1 MAVRETAQSPST
13 DEAEL
18 PIPNFIGGEWMR
30 SSTSDALPVHDPGT
44 GQLLGQVPLSTCD
57 DVHAAVAA
65 AKEAFPAWRVTPAVD
80 RVQVLFR
87 LKALLDEHRDDL
99 ARELSREHGKN
110 VAETSGEI
118 RRGIE
123 NVEHACGIPTLM
135 MGETLEDVA
144 RGVDCETVRQPLGV
158 FAGITPYNFPVMIPM
173 WFWPYAVATGNTFV
187 LKPSEQ
193 DPLTHQRIVE
203 LAVEAGLPSGVL
215 NVVHGDATAADAI
228 LEHPDVSGVSFVG
241 SSAVA
246 RLVYA
251 KAGQTGKR
259 VQALGGAKNHMVV
272 LPDADLDLAADA
284 AVSAAYG
291 SAGERCMAIS
301 VVVAVGDIAD
311 DLVERIRVRMDKLVI
326 GPGDDPT
333 SEMEPLITREHRD
346 RVAGYIGS
354 GADEGATVVVDG
366 REQVFDGDGYFL
378 GVSLLDDVTTDMQ
391 VYRDEIFGPVLS
403 VVRRDNYHE
412 AVQMIADNPYGN
424 GAAIFTRDGGA
435 ARRFQQDAEAG
446 MVGINVPIPVPVG
459 YHSFGGWNDSLFGD
473 TTMYGPEGLRFYTR
487 PKVVT
492 SRWPDPSTS
501 SVDLGFPQND

>member
-65 AKEAFPAWRVTPAVD
+65 AKEAFPAWRATPAVD

-215 NVVHGDATAADAI
+215 NVVHGDATAADVI

-272 LPDADLDLAADA
+272 LPDADLDLATDA
-284 AVSAAYG
+284 AISSVFG
-291 SAGERCMAIS
+291 SAGQRCLANSVLGGVGEAYDRVKVQLLEAANSLRVGYGLNEDTFMGPVIS
-301 VVVAVGDIAD
+301 
-311 DLVERIRVRMDKLVI
+311 RR
-326 GPGDDPT
+326 
-333 SEMEPLITREHRD
+333 HRD
-346 RVAGYIGS
+346 RVIDLIDQGERE
-354 GADEGATVVVDG
+354 GADVALDGRGFQVDG
-366 REQVFDGDGYFL
+366 YPEGHWVGPTVL
-378 GVSLLDDVTTDMQ
+378 EGVEPGMSVGQ
-391 VYRDEIFGPVLS
+391 EEVFGPVLGLARAES
-403 VVRRDNYHE
+403 VEDAIALMHE
-412 AVQMIADNPYGN
+412 VAYGN
-424 GAAIFTRDGGA
+424 ATSIFTRSGRA
-435 ARRFQQDAEAG
+435 AREFRYHAG
-446 MVGINVPIPVPVG
+446 ISMIGVNIGVAAPMACFP
-459 YHSFGGWNDSLFGD
+459 FGGSRASFYGD
-473 TTMYGPEGLRFYTR
+473 LKAQGKDAIEFFTDKR
-487 PKVVT
+487 VVI
-492 SRWPDPSTS
+492 SRW
-501 SVDLGFPQND
+501 